1 MLVGADMDIHI
12 GWSFD
17 PPSSQVEEWN
27 DAVADLLFGW
37 TVAGRWPSLSLS
49 VTGDGDGDGD
59 GIAVFFKEAM
69 YTLWIS
75 ELRGLHNM
83 NVAGWICFYWYWIWR
98 NFIGG

>member
-1 MLVGADMDIHI
+1 M
-12 GWSFD
+12 
-17 PPSSQVEEWN
+17 
-27 DAVADLLFGW
+27 
-37 TVAGRWPSLSLS
+37 AGRWPSLSLS

-83 NVAGWICFYWYWIWR
+83 NVAG
-98 NFIGG
+98 